1 MLNTIVNYISG
12 IINVENEY
20 MYLIILTI
28 LAYLTLK
35 LIAFLMVKVYMH
47 FNHNVRSNYLYNQKI
62 NIVYKVVFFITSFII
77 WENHLENIITLI
89 SFVSAA
95 TTIALREIIFN
106 FFSGIYLNFAK
117 PFKVEDR
124 IEVNNFKGDVVKISA
139 LSFEIL
145 EVSTDETGE
154 QSTGKTIH
162 LPNTLV
168 FTTPIKNYVKPFK
181 YIWHEITVKV
191 SIDSDLKKTKNI
203 IYKIINNNNVIKQ
216 IPSKM
221 KRQIDNANLE
231 YRIYFNKY
239 EPIIYTKVV
248 DTHIELS
255 VRFLMHPKKV
265 RMVED
270 DIWRAYSNIESA
282 YKDMPSDL
290 DESLKEVI
298 TTNYNLIKNLYD
310 KYVNDESTPII
321 VDGLKLLY

>member
-1 MLNTIVNYISG
+1 
-12 IINVENEY
+12 
-20 MYLIILTI
+20 
-28 LAYLTLK
+28 
-35 LIAFLMVKVYMH
+35 MH
-47 FNHNVRSNYLYNQKI
+47 FNHNVRSNYLYNQKV
-62 NIVYKVVFFITSFII
+62 NILSKIVFFITAFII
-77 WENHLENIITLI
+77 WESHLANIITLI

-95 TTIALREIIFN
+95 ATIALREIIFN

-124 IEVNNFKGDVVKISA
+124 IEINNYKGDVVKISA

-162 LPNTLV
+162 LPNSLV
-168 FTTPIKNYVKPFK
+168 LTTPLKNYVKPFK
-181 YIWHEITVKV
+181 YIWHEINIKV
-191 SIDSDLKKTKNI
+191 SIDSDLKKTKNVL
-203 IYKIINNNNVIKQ
+203 YRIINNNNVIKQ

-221 KRQIDNANLE
+221 KRQIDNADLE

-270 DIWRAYSNIESA
+270 DIWTCILKANKNGEI
-282 YKDMPSDL
+282 
-290 DESLKEVI
+290 SL
-298 TTNYNLIKNLYD
+298 YNA
-310 KYVNDESTPII
+310 
-321 VDGLKLLY
+321 

>member
-145 EVSTDETGE
+145 EVSTDENGE

-162 LPNTLV
+162 LPNSLV
-168 FTTPIKNYVKPFK
+168 FTAPIKNYVKPFK

-221 KRQIDNANLE
+221 KRQIDNADLE

-270 DIWRAYSNIESA
+270 DIWTNI
-282 YKDMPSDL
+282 
-290 DESLKEVI
+290 LKAHKNEEI
-298 TTNYNLIKNLYD
+298 ILYN
-310 KYVNDESTPII
+310 S
-321 VDGLKLLY
+321 

>member
-62 NIVYKVVFFITSFII
+62 NIVYKVVFFITAFII

-168 FTTPIKNYVKPFK
+168 FTAPIKNYVKPFK

-203 IYKIINNNNVIKQ
+203 IYKII
-216 IPSKM
+216 S
-221 KRQIDNANLE
+221 
-231 YRIYFNKY
+231 
-239 EPIIYTKVV
+239 
-248 DTHIELS
+248 S
-255 VRFLMHPKKV
+255 FL
-265 RMVED
+265 
-270 DIWRAYSNIESA
+270 
-282 YKDMPSDL
+282 
-290 DESLKEVI
+290 
-298 TTNYNLIKNLYD
+298 
-310 KYVNDESTPII
+310 
-321 VDGLKLLY
+321 

>member
-62 NIVYKVVFFITSFII
+62 SIVYKVVFFITAFII

-270 DIWRAYSNIESA
+270 DIWTNI
-282 YKDMPSDL
+282 
-290 DESLKEVI
+290 LKAHKNEEI
-298 TTNYNLIKNLYD
+298 ILYN
-310 KYVNDESTPII
+310 S
-321 VDGLKLLY
+321 

>member
-1 MLNTIVNYISG
+1 MSLKERGIYMLNTIVNYISG

-35 LIAFLMVKVYMH
+35 LIAFLMVKVYMR

-168 FTTPIKNYVKPFK
+168 FTAPIKNYVKPFK

-221 KRQIDNANLE
+221 KRQIDNADLE

-270 DIWRAYSNIESA
+270 DIWTNI
-282 YKDMPSDL
+282 
-290 DESLKEVI
+290 LKAHKNEEI
-298 TTNYNLIKNLYD
+298 ILYN
-310 KYVNDESTPII
+310 S
-321 VDGLKLLY
+321 

>member
-1 MLNTIVNYISG
+1 MDINLTIYDMDLFLDKYTRFMTKNIYIS
-12 IINVENEY
+12 NK
-20 MYLIILTI
+20 MYCNF
-28 LAYLTLK
+28 LK
-35 LIAFLMVKVYMH
+35 QYD
-47 FNHNVRSNYLYNQKI
+47 YLYQILERDRFLYNKKMSLI
-62 NIVYKVVFFITSFII
+62 MTVIFCFLLLMI
-77 WENHLENIITLI
+77 WESHIMSFMTLI

-95 TTIALREIIFN
+95 SSIALREIIFN

-270 DIWRAYSNIESA
+270 DIWTNI
-282 YKDMPSDL
+282 
-290 DESLKEVI
+290 LKAHKNEEI
-298 TTNYNLIKNLYD
+298 ILYN
-310 KYVNDESTPII
+310 S
-321 VDGLKLLY
+321 